1 MEEAFK
7 EIEAE
12 NSSSTSSSSSS
23 ATIGTP
29 FDDTKPEHVDIST
42 IDMTGIPNDGYTY

>member
-42 IDMTGIPNDGYTY
+42 IDRTGLATDVTIY